1 MELGKVF
8 IDDVKVGERHR
19 QVDAAKVSGLAE
31 SMKALGLQQPI
42 SVYLES
48 DDTVLLVA
56 GLHRLEAARS
66 LGWEEIEASFVHLSE
81 IDRELWEIDEN
92 LARSELTTEEKREH
106 LRRRKELWDKRQAEE
121 NNGTSRPTIRGRGR
135 PKEFAADTAA
145 STGLSKRQI
154 NRLLADPK
162 PREAKAVPPPRDPIN
177 EFESVDRQVD
187 RLMAA
192 WNAAGPEAREDF
204 LNRIDTSAFD
214 NTRAA

>member
-42 SVYLES
+42 SVYVES
-48 DDTVLLVA
+48 DNAILLVA

-92 LARSELTTEEKREH
+92 LSRSELTTDEKRDH
-106 LRRRKELWDKRQAEE
+106 LRRRKELWEKRQVERG
-121 NNGTSRPTIRGRGR
+121 NSVPTLRSAAPGQKG
-135 PKEFAADTAA
+135 FAAETAA
-145 STGLSKRQI
+145 ATGLSKRQI
-154 NRLLADPK
+154 NKLLAEPK
-162 PREAKAVPPPRDPIN
+162 PVAPARPAIN
-177 EFESVDRQVD
+177 EFESVERQVD

-204 LNRIDTSAFD
+204 LNRIDTSVFD